1 MKRRDFL
8 FRASTA
14 LAATLTGCGGSS
26 EATSAAPGPSPS
38 PGPSLPPAPTPS
50 PPSAPWIP
58 SGPGLPTLALIAAQS
73 GTLPYLATVYPLEG
87 AVPTGQTVESPD
99 DPLLSASVLSRWP
112 DGSASVVVLAGETA
126 LSAGQQRQITLRA
139 ATRTTSPLTAA
150 RIGQL
155 LSSVNCDFGAAGTA
169 AITDFASPERIWW
182 ANDRVICARYRLP
195 IGAAGL
201 EAVIDVHAFS
211 SSRAFVEV
219 VVENGRVNADAASVT
234 APSTKTYVN
243 ATVAVNG
250 STIATVSSPT
260 ASMPTPNARRPG
272 TYAGGHEPFR
282 AWYCATWTGGDPGV
296 EVTHEP
302 SVLHNH
308 PWFFRP
314 AEASSEDQQSK
325 YSRSFD
331 TYVPWATCRLRMPG
345 MDGTG
350 DDEEIALFTECQ
362 TDYFLSGNRF
372 ARRAV
377 LASGLACLS
386 AGFNWRHSNG
396 EVPAQ
401 AQVAGKNTTNGRW
414 PLLTTEPRWGGSN
427 TADGSHIPA
436 VSLVPFLCRPSPCF
450 IEIAQKE
457 FVWNHTNYNSVDGSH
472 PFDQTR
478 SRAWRLRN
486 YAIAAFLTPDGDSTR
501 KSGYR
506 SALVASMNV
515 INTFLDKS
523 WNTFEVLF
531 DLAADDP
538 FDHSTSRPGFQA
550 SFFMH
555 HFGSQSFHAIAGAK
569 VLRGADAVAW
579 NRLADRMMNFPLRWI
594 NDAAGFEWRAI
605 PYQPTIGVRSG
616 TAVNQAPGNLAQLT
630 RAEMS
635 GTPPSG
641 PGPWMN
647 LYPTDFSWATLTS
660 ENSAGVTYPSWFFAA
675 LCAAVERG
683 VPGAA
688 SAWDR
693 VVTNGGISNLS
704 TWRLGYRQAPRFNR
718 WPRNR

>member
-1 MKRRDFL
+1 
-8 FRASTA
+8 
-14 LAATLTGCGGSS
+14 
-26 EATSAAPGPSPS
+26 
-38 PGPSLPPAPTPS
+38 
-50 PPSAPWIP
+50 
-58 SGPGLPTLALIAAQS
+58 
-73 GTLPYLATVYPLEG
+73 
-87 AVPTGQTVESPD
+87 
-99 DPLLSASVLSRWP
+99 
-112 DGSASVVVLAGETA
+112 
-126 LSAGQQRQITLRA
+126 
-139 ATRTTSPLTAA
+139 
-150 RIGQL
+150 
-155 LSSVNCDFGAAGTA
+155 
-169 AITDFASPERIWW
+169 
-182 ANDRVICARYRLP
+182 
-195 IGAAGL
+195 
-201 EAVIDVHAFS
+201 
-211 SSRAFVEV
+211 
-219 VVENGRVNADAASVT
+219 
-234 APSTKTYVN
+234 
-243 ATVAVNG
+243 
-250 STIATVSSPT
+250 
-260 ASMPTPNARRPG
+260 
-272 TYAGGHEPFR
+272 
-282 AWYCATWTGGDPGV
+282 
-296 EVTHEP
+296 
-302 SVLHNH
+302 
-308 PWFFRP
+308 
-314 AEASSEDQQSK
+314 
-325 YSRSFD
+325 
-331 TYVPWATCRLRMPG
+331 
-345 MDGTG
+345 
-350 DDEEIALFTECQ
+350 
-362 TDYFLSGNRF
+362 
-372 ARRAV
+372 
-377 LASGLACLS
+377 
-386 AGFNWRHSNG
+386 
-396 EVPAQ
+396 
-401 AQVAGKNTTNGRW
+401 
-414 PLLTTEPRWGGSN
+414 
-427 TADGSHIPA
+427 
-436 VSLVPFLCRPSPCF
+436 
-450 IEIAQKE
+450 
-457 FVWNHTNYNSVDGSH
+457 VWNHTNYNSVDGSH